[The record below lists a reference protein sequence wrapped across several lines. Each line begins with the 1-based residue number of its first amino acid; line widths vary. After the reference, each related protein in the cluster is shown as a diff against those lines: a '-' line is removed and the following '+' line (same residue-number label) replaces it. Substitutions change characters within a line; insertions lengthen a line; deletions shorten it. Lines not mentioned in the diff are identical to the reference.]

1 MGMRAPGSFKSV
13 RGLRSSIQFGQGVAL
28 VFLVAVPL
36 LADLASIRGLIRS
49 GQFPEAIAECDRE
62 LKAVPR
68 SFSIYTMKGLALQGA
83 GNKAGGL
90 AAFRQALAIN
100 PAYEPALQAAA
111 QIEFEDRDSN
121 AKNTLES
128 VLRVSPSSE
137 TAHAMLAVLLFES
150 RSCEAALPH
159 FEKAPGALQAP
170 SVKWQYGVCL
180 LERQR
185 WPDAAKQFVSLL
197 QLREHAPTRYNL
209 ALAYWNAR
217 DYQSAVST
225 LQPLDGPDAD
235 AEVSR
240 LLASS
245 LEAAGDTPKAYV
257 VLQRAMEQNPR
268 DERFLVDFAVMCMD
282 HEAPDLGLEA
292 VRAGIRHTPG
302 SARLQTLLGV
312 LLVRSGDAAGG
323 QEAFRRAQ
331 ELEPEGGLGRIG
343 LASTLMQMGLA
354 ADAATLLREQ
364 LAASGRDP
372 RTELTLVRALLLKG
386 PSAEENREAESALQ
400 WIVKQEPGNATAHGL
415 LGKLYFQL
423 GDLAR
428 AAAELESAIRL
439 DPSDRTA
446 TYQLMRVFQR
456 TGRAKEATK
465 LSLRVQSLLE
475 KEKADEAAG
484 NRFQI
489 VRESEISAPDRR

>member
-1 MGMRAPGSFKSV
+1 M
-13 RGLRSSIQFGQGVAL
+13 LSSIRFGQGTAL
-28 VFLVAVPL
+28 AILVATPL

-49 GQFPEAIAECDRE
+49 RQFPEAIAECDRE
-62 LKAVPR
+62 LKATPR
-68 SFSIYTMKGLALQGA
+68 SFSLYTMKGLALQGA
-83 GNKAGGL
+83 GDKAAGL
-90 AAFRQALAIN
+90 AAFRKALAIN
-100 PAYEPALQAAA
+100 PSYEPALQAAA

-150 RSCEAALPH
+150 RSCAAALPH
-159 FEKAPGALQAP
+159 FEKAPGAGQSP

-185 WPDAAKQFVSLL
+185 WSDAAKQFVSLL

-235 AEVSR
+235 GDVRR
-240 LLASS
+240 LLASA
-245 LEAAGDTPKAYV
+245 LEATGDTPKAYA
-257 VLQRAMEQNPR
+257 VLRRAIEQNPQ
-268 DERFLVDFAVMCMD
+268 DERFLVDFAVMCME
-282 HEAPDLGLEA
+282 HKAPDLGVEV
-292 VRAGIRHTPG
+292 VRAGIRQAPG

-312 LLVRSGDAAGG
+312 LLVRSGDAAEG

-331 ELEPEGGLGRIG
+331 ELEPQAGQAGQAGLGRIG

-400 WIVKQEPGNATAHGL
+400 WIVKEEPGNATAHGL
-415 LGKLYFQL
+415 LGKLYFQS
-423 GDLAR
+423 GDLSR
-428 AAAELESAIRL
+428 ATAELETAIRL
-439 DPSDRTA
+439 DPSDRVS
-446 TYQLMRVFQR
+446 TYQLMRVFQQ
-456 TGRAKEATK
+456 TGRAKEASS
-465 LSLRVQSLLE
+465 LSRKVQSLLE

-489 VRESEISAPDRR
+489 VRDGEKRP